1 MSHFTVASS
10 EAAVSKLFEGIR
22 DGFSVDESDSVNF
35 GPFTAG
41 YDVGFHLE
49 GGTVDL
55 QNNGNILIKELDIK
69 WDKLRVFAGIDIP
82 ELCIGGFC
90 IIPSPWGCILRAPRI
105 CVFDDNPDLGIDLDL
120 SGLLTSEISIA
131 AKPKLSYFI
140 DPARPAGMSW
150 LDAEDA
156 NVANKWQLFIDPD
169 WVDIDV
175 FDWADIVGDLLDDA
189 INTAVDDLLWFLPGW
204 AKSLIH
210 AILGPVVD
218 LVRAILDI
226 GDDIDE
232 WLSNLL
238 GVSLG
243 LFDLIITLVADY
255 FAGKTPLLSI
265 EDPFPIMPYKNGLI
279 PVKLPIEQL
288 GITINDKEMVL
299 AATLGASL

>member
-10 EAAVSKLFEGIR
+10 EAAVKKLFEGVR
-22 DGFSVDESDSVNF
+22 DGLTVNESDSANL

-41 YDVGFHLE
+41 YDVAFHLE

-55 QNNGNILIKELDIK
+55 QNNGSILIKEVDIK

-90 IIPSPWGCILRAPRI
+90 IIPSPFGCILRAPKI
-105 CVFDDNPDLGIDLDL
+105 CVFDDNPDIGLDLDL
-120 SGLLTSEISIA
+120 SGLLTSEISISA
-131 AKPKLSYFI
+131 RPKLSYFT

-156 NVANKWQLFIDPD
+156 NLANEWQLFIDPD

-189 INTAVDDLLWFLPGW
+189 INAAVDDLLWFLPGW

-243 LFDLIITLVADY
+243 LFDLIVTLVADY
-255 FAGKTPLLSI
+255 FAAKKPLLRI

-279 PVKLPIEQL
+279 PVKLPIEKL

-299 AATLGASL
+299 AATVGASL